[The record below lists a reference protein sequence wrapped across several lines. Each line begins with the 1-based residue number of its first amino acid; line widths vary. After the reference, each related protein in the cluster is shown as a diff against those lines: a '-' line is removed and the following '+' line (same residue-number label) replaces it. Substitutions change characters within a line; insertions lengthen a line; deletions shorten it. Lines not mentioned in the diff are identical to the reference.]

1 MSRGT
6 EIAGTTLVVFAL
18 GFFVDRWLDTK
29 PLFMIALT
37 VVALL
42 AQFAKLYFAYT
53 AQMDDLES
61 QRRIA
66 REGRA

>member
-1 MSRGT
+1 MTRGMD
-6 EIAGTTLVVFAL
+6 IAGTTLVVFAL

-53 AQMDDLES
+53 AQMDELES
-61 QRRIA
+61 QRRSVSQ
-66 REGRA
+66 GRA

>member
-1 MSRGT
+1 MTRGM
-6 EIAGTTLVVFAL
+6 EIAGTTLVFFAL
-18 GFFVDRWLDTK
+18 GFFFDRWLGTT
-29 PLFMIALT
+29 PLFMIVMT

-53 AQMDDLES
+53 AQMDELET
-61 QRRIA
+61 QRRTV